1 MSRVLSITLLLLIS
15 VPVLSQKLST
25 PGIHE
30 FVNVD
35 KEPVILNLTKIN
47 LEMGYPVKA
56 QKAGIEGVVYSRV
69 LVNEYGE
76 YVEHDLTRRAHPILN
91 QAVNRYLPSLEFLPA
106 VKNNR
111 KIRYWLNV
119 PFYFKLHKD
128 NQFLE
133 PRFVIQKGKTKVRKN
148 ISQAQLNYDRA
159 IEALKHQEVQ
169 VAFVCLSR
177 SINMNPSCKHL
188 EKGMLRYHAHLERG
202 KIWLEQENY
211 EQATNDF
218 TESIGIGLQHADLFD
233 LESLAHLYFLRGKT
247 KMAMMEYPAA
257 FSDFQWI
264 LARFDAFPLQ
274 HEIYQYMGI
283 IHLASKYYDEAK
295 EDFILA
301 KNLGLSPSLFH
312 FHMGSA
318 LMMEGKFT
326 EAEKQFHQS
335 LTFQPDGDIL
345 IKCWNSLAELALF
358 SDNHEKALNLIQS
371 GLETDEE
378 HPIPYYTKA
387 LVLESLGGDESAC
400 NQFKMAIEKGLIG
413 LKRERALKFLEG
425 NCGNDLVS
433 K

>member
-35 KEPVILNLTKIN
+35 KEPVILNLTKIK

-69 LVNEYGE
+69 LVDEYGK
-76 YVEHDLTRRAHPILN
+76 YVEHDLTRRAHPLLN
-91 QAVNRYLPSLEFLPA
+91 QAVNRFLPSLEFLA
-106 VKNNR
+106 AEKNN
-111 KIRYWLNV
+111 KKVKYWMNI

-133 PRFVIQKGKTKVRKN
+133 PRFVIQKGKSKVRKN
-148 ISQAQLNYDRA
+148 ISQAQLNYERA
-159 IEALKHQEVQ
+159 MEALKHQEVQ
-169 VAFVCLSR
+169 IAFINLSR
-177 SINMNPSCKHL
+177 SINMNPSSKNL
-188 EKGMLRYHAHLERG
+188 QNGILRYHAHLERG

-233 LESLAHLYFLRGKT
+233 LESLAQLYFLRGKT

-274 HEIYQYMGI
+274 HEIYQNMGI
-283 IHLASKYYDEAK
+283 IHLASKHYSEAK

-312 FHMGSA
+312 FQMGST
-318 LMMEGKFT
+318 LMMEGKFLD
-326 EAEKQFHQS
+326 AEKQFKQS

-358 SDNHEKALNLIQS
+358 NEDPEKALNLIQS

-378 HPIPYYTKA
+378 HPVPYYTKA
-387 LVLESLGGDESAC
+387 LVLESLGGEESAC
-400 NQFKMAIEKGLIG
+400 SQFKMAIEKGLMG
-413 LKRERALKFLEG
+413 MKREKALEFLEG
-425 NCGNDLVS
+425 NCGKGLVS